1 MQARGSAKDI
11 YALTPMQE
19 GMFFHTLK
27 ETSSTVYITQ
37 VSYRLNGTVDASRV
51 AQSLATLVQRHDI
64 LRTAFV
70 QEGLNQPYQVVLNER
85 DLDFTY
91 LDFSAHGLADAEQQ
105 MKAYT
110 EQDRSKPFRLDRD
123 VLMRVAVIRLAD
135 NVYEFV
141 WTYHHIL
148 MDGWCV
154 SVLVTEFYQLYNSL
168 QTGLPHQLPDP
179 IPYGTYVRWFEKKD
193 KREAQAYWKQYITG
207 VSQVTRLP
215 ETGRANRQLA
225 YENDDYYFRLSP
237 DQVRSLTV
245 LAARTRVT
253 INSVVQTIWGVLM
266 AKYNDNRDAIF
277 GTVVSGRPA
286 HIDGVECIVG
296 LFINAVPVRV
306 QYGADTR
313 FVELLKAVQQDAID
327 SEPNHYFPLADIQ
340 ANSAIKQN
348 LVNHIFV
355 FENYPISNLLA
366 EISGQGDSAQANW
379 EVTSAEGFARTNY
392 DFNVNVAPTGDEIMF
407 RFDWNKHLFDRAV
420 VVRLAS
426 QYQYLVDQVIGNEQT
441 LVDALSLLDP
451 TEEQRLLT
459 LATGPAEHYTMLD
472 TIAQVIAQQVA
483 LHPDKTALIYN
494 ATRLS
499 YRELNE
505 LADRLACHLQ
515 TNLNLQP
522 NSYVGVMLDRSAETV
537 ISLLAV
543 QKAGGIYVPIDP
555 NYPDERIAF
564 MLADTGANVLITQSS
579 YLFKAGDFGGQF
591 FATDLEMDM
600 LSADTTVT
608 PVNQE
613 LAYVIYTSGST
624 GKPKGV
630 LIYQESIIDRI
641 LYHNAYLPVTADDV
655 VLQFA
660 SPGFDASMV
669 EILMALFA
677 GATVVIADT
686 TIRQNLALLADTI
699 EQQRVTVAILPPA
712 YLKILDKHPLPS
724 LRKLIS
730 TGEAAQLDES
740 LFYAETKDFFNGY
753 GPTEACIGASF
764 HRIDTRRN
772 ADYRTNGIP
781 IGQPFANTTILLVDS
796 QRRLVP
802 QGITAE
808 ICVTG
813 KGLSAGYLNQPVLT
827 AQAFLPNPY
836 ARNEQE
842 TVLYYTGDLG
852 RWNAA
857 GELEYAGRRDE
868 QVQLNGMRVEMGEI
882 ESLLRQQDG
891 IQQAAVTAQPD
902 DAGQLYLIAYVV
914 SAAPVTV
921 GSLRASLGRFLPAHM
936 LPSWVIRLDE
946 MPLSSNGKVN
956 KKALP
961 LVDLT
966 ELQKMAQYESPVG
979 DTEERLATIWQRVL
993 DRADIGVLDNF
1004 FQIGGQSLKAT
1015 QIVSRIFKEFKA
1027 KVELNDLFSNPTI
1040 RSLAAVIAQKQPAD
1054 YQKLTPASPQPHY
1067 PLSSAQKRLWMLDQF
1082 AGTQAA
1088 YNVPGSYW
1096 LSGDLNVAAFEQS
1109 FYQLIQR
1116 HESLRTR
1123 FIIAQGEPAQ
1133 QIVAADAC
1141 GFVFEYDDLQLAHD
1155 QQAQLESL
1163 ARQYAEWPFD
1173 LQTGPLLKAKLIRT
1187 KGDTY
1192 LFLLTMH
1199 HIISDGWSIE
1209 VLVRDVFTFYRANC
1223 AGTSA
1228 ALAQLAIHYK
1238 EYTLWQASQLTGAA
1252 LDNHRNYW
1260 FKQFATPVPA
1270 LGMPTDFPRPDHKR
1284 YQGDLISHTFPEEQ
1298 VIQLKQLCQQEG
1310 ITSFVA
1316 LVALLNTLLCD
1327 WTGQTDIVLGSVISG
1342 RQLEQFEDQIGLY
1355 TNTIALRTCFD
1366 ASDSFSNL
1374 LQQAKQTVLGAYQY
1388 QLYPFEQLAEELSQ
1402 AGAAS
1407 PASLFDIMITH
1418 QNLGSSALQTQTDTG
1433 DVRIEPGPAKAS
1445 TSRMDLIFGF
1455 VEYDNH
1461 LNLTVEYDTDLLL
1474 DASIYMLIA
1483 KLDLLLAKAVSAP
1496 QTSIGGFDLQD
1507 AIEERFALPT
1517 ALADFDIDLF

>member
-27 ETSSTVYITQ
+27 ETNSTVYITQ
-37 VSYRLNGTVDASRV
+37 VSYRLRGSIDASTV
-51 AQSLATLVQRHDI
+51 ANSLATLVQRHDI

-70 QEGLNQPYQVVLNER
+70 QEGLNQPYQVVLNVR
-85 DLDFTY
+85 SLDFTY
-91 LDFSAHGLADAEQQ
+91 LDFSANGLADAERQ
-105 MKAYT
+105 MTAYK
-110 EQDRSKPFRLDRD
+110 EQDRAKPFRLDKD

-135 NVYEFV
+135 DVCEFV

-168 QTGLPHQLPDP
+168 QTGVPHQLPEP

-193 KREAQAYWKQYITG
+193 KREAQDYWKQYMAG

-225 YENDDYYFRLSP
+225 YENDDYYFRLTP
-237 DQVRSLTV
+237 AQVRSLTA
-245 LAARTRVT
+245 LAASSRVT

-266 AKYNDNRDAIF
+266 AKYNDTRDAVF

-286 HIDGVECIVG
+286 HIEGVERIVG

-306 QYGADTR
+306 QYGTDTR
-313 FVELLKAVQQDAID
+313 FIDLLKAVQQDAID
-327 SEPNHYFPLADIQ
+327 AEPNHYFPLADIQ

-366 EISGQGDSAQANW
+366 EISGQDANAQANW
-379 EVTSAEGFARTNY
+379 EVTSAEGFAQTNY
-392 DFNVNVAPTGDEIMF
+392 DFNVNVAPSGDEIMF
-407 RFDWNKHLFDRAV
+407 RFDWNKHLFDRDV
-420 VVRLAS
+420 VVRLAGH
-426 QYQYLVDQVIGNEQT
+426 YQHLVNQVIANEQAP
-441 LVDALSLLDP
+441 VDALSLLAP
-451 TEEQRLLT
+451 EEVQRLLT
-459 LATGPAEHYTMLD
+459 LATGPAQQYTMCE
-472 TIAQVIAQQVA
+472 TIAQVFAEQVA
-483 LHPDKTALIYN
+483 RYPDKTALIHN
-494 ATRLS
+494 TTRLS
-499 YRELNE
+499 YRELND
-505 LADRLACHLQ
+505 LSDRLAGHLQ
-515 TNLNLQP
+515 TNLGLQP
-522 NSYVGVMLDRSAETV
+522 DCFVGVMLDRSTETV
-537 ISLLAV
+537 ISLLAI

-564 MLADTGANVLITQSS
+564 MLADTGADVLITQSS
-579 YLFKAGDFGGQF
+579 YLFKAGDFAGQF

-600 LSADTTVT
+600 LANDTTVT
-608 PVNQE
+608 PATQQ
-613 LAYVIYTSGST
+613 LAYVIYTSGTT

-630 LIYQESIIDRI
+630 LIRQESIIDRI
-641 LYHNAYLPVTADDV
+641 LYHNDYLPVTADDV

-660 SPGFDASMV
+660 SSGFDASLV
-669 EILMALFA
+669 EMLMALFA
-677 GATVVIADT
+677 GGTVVIADT
-686 TIRQNLALLADTI
+686 TIRQNLTLLADTI
-699 EQQRVTVAILPPA
+699 EQHRVTVAILPPA

-730 TGEAAQLDES
+730 TGEAASLDES

-764 HRIDTRRN
+764 HRIDTGRKN
-772 ADYRTNGIP
+772 DYRTNGIP

-796 QRRLVP
+796 QRKLVP

-827 AQAFLPNPY
+827 AQTFLPNAY
-836 ARNEQE
+836 ARNDQE
-842 TVLYYTGDLG
+842 DVLYYTGDLG
-852 RWNAA
+852 RWNAG
-857 GELEYAGRRDE
+857 GELEYVGRRDE
-868 QVQLNGMRVEMGEI
+868 QVQINGMRVEIGEI

-891 IQQAAVTAQPD
+891 VQQAAVTAQPD
-902 DAGQLYLIAYVV
+902 EAGQLYLIAYVV
-914 SAAPVTV
+914 SPAPVTV
-921 GSLRASLGRFLPAHM
+921 GSVRASLSTFLPAHM

-946 MPLSSNGKVN
+946 IPLSSNGKVN

-961 LVDLT
+961 LADLS

-979 DTEERLATIWQRVL
+979 DTEVRLATIWQRVL

-1027 KVELNDLFSNPTI
+1027 KVELNDLFSHPTI
-1040 RSLAAVIAQKQPAD
+1040 RGLASVIDQEQPID
-1054 YQKLTPASPQPHY
+1054 YQKLTPAPQQTHY

-1096 LSGDLNVAAFEQS
+1096 LSGHLNVAAFEQS
-1109 FYQLIQR
+1109 FYQLIER

-1123 FIIAQGEPAQ
+1123 FIMAQGEPAQ
-1133 QIVAADAC
+1133 QIMAADAC
-1141 GFVFEYDDLQLAHD
+1141 NFTFGYDDLRIATNQP
-1155 QQAQLESL
+1155 AQLKTL
-1163 ARQYAEWPFD
+1163 AQRYAEWPFD
-1173 LQTGPLLKAKLIRT
+1173 LQTGPLLKARLIRT
-1187 KGDTY
+1187 ADDTY

-1199 HIISDGWSIE
+1199 HIISDGWSME
-1209 VLVRDVFTFYRANC
+1209 VLVRDVFTFYQANC
-1223 AGTSA
+1223 AGTDST
-1228 ALAQLAIHYK
+1228 LAPLTIHYK
-1238 EYTLWQASQLTGAA
+1238 EYTLWQARQLTGEA
-1252 LDNHRNYW
+1252 LDKHRNYW
-1260 FKQFATPVPA
+1260 FGQFESPAPA
-1270 LGMPTDFPRPDHKR
+1270 LALPTDFPRPDHKR
-1284 YQGDLISHTFPEEQ
+1284 YRGDLLTHTFPEEQ
-1298 VIQLKQLCQQEG
+1298 VSQLKALCQQEG

-1316 LVALLNTLLCD
+1316 LVALLNTLLYD

-1342 RQLEQFEDQIGLY
+1342 RQLEQLEDQIGLY
-1355 TNTIALRTCFD
+1355 TNTIALRTRFD
-1366 ASDSFSNL
+1366 ASEPFISL
-1374 LQQAKQTVLGAYQY
+1374 LQTAKQTVLGAYQY
-1388 QLYPFEQLAEELSQ
+1388 QLYPFEQLAEELNQ
-1402 AGAAS
+1402 AGSAG

-1418 QNLGSSALQTQTDTG
+1418 QNLGSSSLQKQIDTG
-1433 DVRIEPGPAKAS
+1433 GIRVEPGPATAL

-1455 VEYDNH
+1455 VEHDNH
-1461 LNLTVEYDTDLLL
+1461 LNLTVEYDTDLFLE
-1474 DASIYMLIA
+1474 ASIHMLME
-1483 KLDLLLAKAVSAP
+1483 KMELLLAIAVVAP
-1496 QTSIGGFDLQD
+1496 QTPVGAFDLQD
-1507 AIEERFALPT
+1507 ALEERFAIPT
-1517 ALADFDIDLF
+1517 ALADFDIDFF